1 MDREPKR
8 ARRNQK
14 RRVNIP
20 VTVWIAVSIAF
31 MFVQVDFGLL
41 LLLIGGVVLLFR
53 FAIKKDREIA
63 QRKKTKRAAQKEE
76 MVAPVAQ
83 TRSARRASPAPA
95 AAGISV
101 EYVGPESGER
111 VPVRVAGVTFANG
124 RRQRQTIL
132 REIYWKDK
140 EYSGPVCVRLRR
152 SEFEGKESVEVWANE
167 EQIGFVPKSQTDYFL
182 ANWDRL
188 KECRDLKVYG
198 GGQKQN
204 GETLSFGASFVAVFN
219 DSQTSANC

>member
-1 MDREPKR
+1 MNRGSER

-14 RRVNIP
+14 RRVSVP
-20 VTVWIAVSIAF
+20 VVVWIAVSIAL
-31 MFVQVDFGLL
+31 MFVEVDFGLL
-41 LLLIGGVVLLFR
+41 LLLIGGVILLFC

-63 QRKKTKRAAQKEE
+63 QRKKAKRTVQTEE
-76 MVAPVAQ
+76 ITAPIVRARS
-83 TRSARRASPAPA
+83 TRRTSPVPA

-140 EYSGPVCVRLRR
+140 AYSGPVCVRLRR
-152 SEFEGKESVEVWANE
+152 SEFEGKESVEVWAND
-167 EQIGFVPKSQTDYFL
+167 EQIGFIPKSQTDYFL

-198 GGQKQN
+198 GGQKQS
-204 GETLSFGASFVAVFN
+204 GETLSFGASFVAVFD